1 MQKKVY
7 VAIASYRDPFLQST
21 IDSLLENAD
30 HPENITVGCFINAHD
45 NEIEDL
51 TPVGNNIYYEFVKAG
66 TVFSIN
72 KCRSGALQ
80 WLNSSY
86 SYVLQID
93 SHTRFDQS
101 WDSILINEIEQVN
114 SNKPLITGSI
124 PSFFIN
130 NGIEEKEV
138 LDKFRSYTINDITTL
153 GKFLEAED
161 ICSTSCYLEGEG
173 SLAKYW
179 YISGAFIF
187 APSSY
192 FLSVKSHEWILFWG
206 EELINSVESFLSGWD
221 SYVMKNI
228 PVYHLFSEIDLYPRI
243 WKDFKKEFLSYRKN
257 SAKNIINFFNSSPK
271 GIKNIEEFYD
281 EIGYDLGKMLNGWE
295 MYRNNKINE
304 LNAYSE
310 WNDFIEDFDS
320 LIFTSNVLT

>member
-1 MQKKVY
+1 MQKKIY

-51 TPVGNNIYYEFVKAG
+51 TPVGNNIHYEFIKAG
-66 TVFSIN
+66 TAFSIN
-72 KCRSGALQ
+72 RCRSGALK
-80 WLNSSY
+80 WLDTSY

-93 SHTRFDQS
+93 SHTRFDRS
-101 WDSILINEIEQVN
+101 WDSILINEIEQVS
-114 SNKPLITGSI
+114 SNKPVISGSM

-130 NGIEEKEV
+130 NGVEEKEI

-153 GKFLEAED
+153 FKFLESED

-173 SLAKYW
+173 SLVKYW

-192 FLSVKSHEWILFWG
+192 FLSVKTHEWILFWG
-206 EELINSVESFLSGWD
+206 EELINSVESFLNGWD
-221 SYVMKNI
+221 VYIMKGI

-243 WKDFKKEFLSYRKN
+243 WLDFKKEFYSHRKD
-257 SAKNIINFFNSSPK
+257 STKNIIDFFNSSPK
-271 GIKNIEEFYD
+271 SIKTIEEFYD
-281 EIGYDLGKMLNGWE
+281 EIGYDLGKMLNGWVG
-295 MYRNNKINE
+295 YRKNKIYE
-304 LNAYSE
+304 ADLLSG
-310 WNDFIEDFDS
+310 WSDFKEDFDS
-320 LIFTSNVLT
+320 LIFTSNLLT